1 MKKVNP
7 LLIIIL
13 ALGVFGIITTEMGI
27 IGVLPQV
34 TQKFNISASQAGWLV
49 SIFSFVVAISGPF
62 LTLLVSG
69 MNRKVI
75 LLIAVFSF
83 VISNLVYAYT
93 THFEVM
99 LIFRVLPAIFHPVFF
114 SVALVTASNLV
125 PPEKSSKA
133 VTKVFAGITVG
144 FAFGVPLTSYLAEK
158 IALEAAFWF
167 GAVVSM
173 IAFVGILIWLPSLPV
188 QEKMSYGKQLSVLR
202 KPQLWFNIVSVIF
215 IFAAMF
221 SVYSYF
227 AEYLGEI
234 TRMNGSWISMMLMVF
249 GIVMIFGNFLFGGLL
264 HKNLTKTVITFP
276 LLYMVI
282 YVLTYALGTS
292 FLPMIVVVLI
302 WGAVHSGGLIISQAW
317 LTTEA
322 KEAPEFGN
330 SLFVSF
336 SNLGITIGAA
346 MGGWFISHLGI
357 HQLIWSGMMFALL
370 AFLSVIIKNKNVQIK
385 CSGSQRALKYGE
397 ANGSLALLTWG
408 VISLIKRFR

>member
-34 TQKFNISASQAGWLV
+34 TQKFNVSTSQAGWLV

-75 LLIAVFSF
+75 LLTAVFCF
-83 VISNLVYAYT
+83 VISNIVYAYT

-125 PPEKSSKA
+125 PSENSSKA
-133 VTKVFAGITVG
+133 VTKVFAGITAG
-144 FAFGVPLTSYLAEK
+144 FAFGVPLTSYLAER
-158 IALEAAFWF
+158 ISLQAAFLF
-167 GAVVSM
+167 GAVVSL
-173 IAFVGILIWLPSLPV
+173 IAFVGILVWLPSLPV
-188 QEKMSYGKQLSVLR
+188 QEKMSYGKQLGILR
-202 KPQLWFNIVSVIF
+202 KPQLWFNIMTVIF

-221 SVYSYF
+221 SVYSFF
-227 AEYLGEI
+227 AEYLGQV
-234 TRMNGSWISMMLMVF
+234 TLMNGSWISIMLMVF
-249 GIVMIFGNFLFGGLL
+249 GTIMIFGNFLFGGFL
-264 HKNLTKTVITFP
+264 HEDLTKTVIIFP

-282 YVLTYALGTS
+282 YIFTYALGAS

-302 WGAVHSGGLIISQAW
+302 WGAVHSGGLIISQTW

-336 SNLGITIGAA
+336 SNLGITVGAA
-346 MGGWFISHLGI
+346 LGGWFISHLGI

-370 AFLSVIIKNKNVQIK
+370 AFLSIIIKIKMFNSNAEEVNV
-385 CSGSQRALKYGE
+385 R
-397 ANGSLALLTWG
+397 
-408 VISLIKRFR
+408 

>member
-1 MKKVNP
+1 MKQVNS

-34 TQKFNISASQAGWLV
+34 TQKFNISTSQAGWLV
-49 SIFSFVVAISGPF
+49 SVFSLVVAISGPF

-69 MNRKVI
+69 INRKVI
-75 LLIAVFSF
+75 LLTAVLSF
-83 VISNLVYAYT
+83 VISNMVYAFT
-93 THFEVM
+93 TEFDVM
-99 LIFRVLPAIFHPVFF
+99 LIFRILPAIFHPVFF
-114 SVALVTASNLV
+114 SVALVVAAKLV

-158 IALEAAFWF
+158 ISLEAAFLF

-173 IAFVGILIWLPSLPV
+173 IAFTGILIWLPSIPV
-188 QEKMSYGKQLSVLR
+188 KEKMSYGKQLGILR
-202 KPQLWFNIVSVIF
+202 KPQLWFNIVTVIF

-227 AEYLGEI
+227 AEYLGQV
-234 TRMNGSWISMMLMVF
+234 THMNGSWISIMLMVF
-249 GIVMIFGNFLFGGLL
+249 GIIMIFGNFLFGGLL
-264 HKNLTKTVITFP
+264 HKNLIKTVLMFP
-276 LLYMVI
+276 LLYVI
-282 YVLTYALGTS
+282 IYLFIYYLSSS
-292 FLPMIVVVLI
+292 FLLMIVVVLI

-317 LTTEA
+317 LTAET

-336 SNLGITIGAA
+336 SNLGITIGASI
-346 MGGWFISHLGI
+346 GGWFISHLGI
-357 HQLIWSGMMFALL
+357 HQLIWSGIMFTLL
-370 AFLSVIIKNKNVQIK
+370 AFLTIIIKVKMFKSNAKKVNV
-385 CSGSQRALKYGE
+385 S
-397 ANGSLALLTWG
+397 
-408 VISLIKRFR
+408 